1 MAPARPAAHSQV
13 AADQLI
19 SCTGADPVLVP
30 LAASYMRIRALAQPA
45 VLLTMVCQG
54 GQLAQQDSRT
64 PALAVA
70 LSVAVNVCSNLV
82 AVAWLGLGLQGAAAT
97 TVTTQLLGCAVL
109 VLVARR

>member
-1 MAPARPAAHSQV
+1 MFLCCTQV

-19 SCTGADPVLVP
+19 GCTGADPVLVP
-30 LAASYMRIRALAQPA
+30 LAASYMRIRAIAQPA

-70 LSVAVNVCSNLV
+70 LAVAVNICSNLV

-97 TVTTQLLGCAVL
+97 TVTTQVLGCAVL